1 MCPVCLYVC
10 VIVKVGDSVPNPIK
24 KAWNV
29 KPKVHKKV
37 MYINLCS
44 RDMDSQKFNLSHI
57 SKVKL
62 LLEYIKNLN
71 APTEEITFLES
82 TDRKGNA

>member
-1 MCPVCLYVC
+1 
-10 VIVKVGDSVPNPIK
+10 
-24 KAWNV
+24 
-29 KPKVHKKV
+29 
-37 MYINLCS
+37 
-44 RDMDSQKFNLSHI
+44 MDGQKFNLSHI

-71 APTEEITFLES
+71 APTEEIMFLES

>member
-1 MCPVCLYVC
+1 MNRK
-10 VIVKVGDSVPNPIK
+10 VI
-24 KAWNV
+24 
-29 KPKVHKKV
+29 
-37 MYINLCS
+37 YINLCS
-44 RDMDSQKFNLSHI
+44 RDMDGQKFNLSHI

-82 TDRKGNA
+82 TDRKGND